1 MSLISSG
8 FVTPVAQA
16 CTDVFTVIGQS
27 EYVAPRVYFCSLG
40 AMG

>member
-16 CTDVFTVIGQS
+16 FTEVFTVIGQS
-27 EYVAPRVYFCSLG
+27 DYIAPRE
-40 AMG
+40 